1 MPKAPERSREV
12 GKYPCGS
19 APRESCPH
27 CREQLQAAG
36 RAEGTL
42 EASEGRPG
50 GEAVGR
56 VDRDLALRCLGKEQD
71 DSQLGDGGFGEGE
84 VYVV

>member
-1 MPKAPERSREV
+1 M

-19 APRESCPH
+19 APQESCPH

-36 RAEGTL
+36 RAEATL
-42 EASEGRPG
+42 AASEGRTG

-56 VDRDLALRCLGKEQD
+56 VDRDAVLRCLGREQD
-71 DSQLGDGGFGEGE
+71 DSQLGGGGVGGGE